1 MAKKYS
7 RSRSRSHSRK
17 YKGGAGEEGADAAAS
32 QSSQGGSSAGD
43 AAPVAP
49 VPEINPQTVAAAT
62 KVAEG
67 LLGKLM
73 GASAQSQSG
82 GRKSRKNCKGGNNN
96 NNNNNQN
103 GGSCDSCGPAQAQ
116 VAGAT
121 AGAIVGAVAGA
132 NAGGDIAAYEKAS
145 SIGSPLSGGSRK
157 NKKRKGGNN
166 NNNNNNQNGGML
178 PGLLSVVEGALVP
191 FGLYLGQKALHKR
204 YSSKK
209 GSFSSSGKYYSGSF
223 SKKNRK

>member
-17 YKGGAGEEGADAAAS
+17 YKGGAGEEVADAAAS
-32 QSSQGGSSAGD
+32 PASPSSPA
-43 AAPVAP
+43 AP

-82 GRKSRKNCKGGNNN
+82 GRKSRKNRKGGNNNN

-103 GGSCDSCGPAQAQ
+103 GGSCDLCGPAPAQ

>member
-17 YKGGAGEEGADAAAS
+17 YKGGAGEEVADAAAS
-32 QSSQGGSSAGD
+32 PASPT
-43 AAPVAP
+43 APVA
-49 VPEINPQTVAAAT
+49 EINPQTVAAAT

-82 GRKSRKNCKGGNNN
+82 GRKSRKNRKGGNNNNN